1 MVVASNDRT
10 SQKGSN
16 FESAAVCLLSVMFS
30 SEVSGRTKMTEM
42 FRLD

>member
-30 SEVSGRTKMTEM
+30 SEVRTKMTEM